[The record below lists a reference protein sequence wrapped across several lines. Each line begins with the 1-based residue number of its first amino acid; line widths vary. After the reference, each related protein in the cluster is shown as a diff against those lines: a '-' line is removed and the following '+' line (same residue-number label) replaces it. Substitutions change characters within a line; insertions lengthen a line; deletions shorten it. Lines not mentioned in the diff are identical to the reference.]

1 MGAGLH
7 GICSLGPTSLVATRK
22 VVIELAVPDNPLV
35 AKVAMV
41 FTRDTR
47 TFINT
52 FHCTKNPVATW
63 TQPELVQ
70 LAIVFREW
78 WDDFYKLYA
87 SDAVSL
93 GQVQVR
99 VLDPDNPLG
108 YDLPVSPPIPG
119 TNQLQEAPGSATQ
132 TISWRTG
139 LAGRKYRGRDYAVGL
154 SDVAIADD
162 DRVTS
167 PYTSVLA
174 QAAVELLTALAT
186 ATFRL
191 VVFHRADNT
200 FTQVVSF
207 IVESILDSQR
217 RRLPARGR

>member
-1 MGAGLH
+1 M
-7 GICSLGPTSLVATRK
+7 
-22 VVIELAVPDNPLV
+22 AVPDNPLV

-41 FTRDTR
+41 FKRDTR

-52 FHCTKNPVATW
+52 FHTTKFPATPW
-63 TQPELVQ
+63 SAGELVQ
-70 LAIVFREW
+70 LAIVFRDW

-87 SDAVSL
+87 SDAVTL
-93 GQVQVR
+93 EQVQTR

-108 YDLPVSPPIPG
+108 YDLPVSPGIAG
-119 TNQLQEAPGSATQ
+119 TNQLAEAPGSATQ

-139 LAGRKYRGRDYAVGL
+139 LAGRKYRGRIYAVGL
-154 SDVAIADD
+154 SDIAIADD

-167 PYTSVLA
+167 PYSSVLS
-174 QAAVELLTALAT
+174 QAAVELLTAVAT
-186 ATFRL
+186 AAFRL

-200 FTQVVSF
+200 YTTIVSY
-207 IVESILDSQR
+207 IIESILDSQR